1 MTRQPRTLAD
11 WLQALEASGWKG
23 RKAGRE
29 WCGPCPRCGGVDRFH
44 VGPGARVA
52 VVAGCRHGCT
62 FEALAETLF
71 GARTV
76 RRGARCRRVAGGTV
90 GRRAERGPTRP
101 KTRPKGE
108 NASGGDSRGF
118 GGGGPPKRPTSGG
131 PAENEAVESPLTH
144 DRAPPR
150 GRGAPAIGPDRA
162 AALWSRSGP
171 VPLGFEHPARRW
183 AARRHLWPKDR
194 AWPEAVRWLPHPD
207 GGSLVAAFAPV
218 ADWTEAHP
226 PAPTGVQLLH
236 LDAEGRPQEDR
247 GGLSKRSLGTM
258 TAAVCVT
265 GAPVL
270 RTPEA
275 LHVVEG
281 IADALAVAA

>member
-1 MTRQPRTLAD
+1 MRACGSDTGAGTAGGPGRGHAGAAVTRQPRTLAD

-171 VPLGFEHPARRW
+171 VPPRVRAPGQAVGCTSPPMAQGSRMAR
-183 AARRHLWPKDR
+183 
-194 AWPEAVRWLPHPD
+194 
-207 GGSLVAAFAPV
+207 
-218 ADWTEAHP
+218 
-226 PAPTGVQLLH
+226 
-236 LDAEGRPQEDR
+236 GRP
-247 GGLSKRSLGTM
+247 M
-258 TAAVCVT
+258 
-265 GAPVL
+265 APPPG
-270 RTPEA
+270 RR
-275 LHVVEG
+275 
-281 IADALAVAA
+281 